1 MNWKDHS
8 KEIHEG
14 EHAFLSPSNYHWVN
28 YSDEKLLNVYRNHL
42 AALQGTQIHAFACSC
57 ILFRQELPDL
67 KKTLN
72 LYVND
77 AIGFGMKPEQQL
89 YFSPHCFGTADAISF
104 KKNFLR
110 IHDLKT
116 GETKASLKQLEV
128 YAALFCLDYEK
139 NPKELDGIELRIYQN
154 DDYIVGLPK
163 ASIILQHI
171 ETIRR
176 FNELIEE
183 CEEDDYG
190 L

>member
-116 GETKASLKQLEV
+116 GETKASLKQL
-128 YAALFCLDYEK
+128 
-139 NPKELDGIELRIYQN
+139 DGIELRIYQN